1 MTGSVWKILVQV
13 GSEVSEG
20 ETLIIIEAMKMEIPV
35 IAPES
40 GRVVSLLVKEGDMIA
55 EGDTVAELE
64 A

>member
-1 MTGSVWKILVQV
+1 
-13 GSEVSEG
+13 
-20 ETLIIIEAMKMEIPV
+20 LIIIEAMKMEIPV